1 MNDEAQG
8 LDEAE
13 TEATDMNSSST
24 KDASTD
30 ELESGND
37 SESLASK
44 VDLSDEGPCRKRLKI
59 SISTETVAVELE
71 KNYRQLKNTVQ
82 LPGFRKGKAP
92 MPLLKKR
99 FGEQVQEDVREELL
113 GRALEEQF
121 EAADLKPLGVP
132 SFDNVEFSAD
142 ADFTFEA
149 VFDVQ
154 PSFDLPEYKGLEID
168 AESIEVEESEV
179 DREVEMI
186 CEQSSSLEPISVG
199 DHAEG
204 DFAVVD
210 ISLLVEEES
219 IFDRQEVLIKIGEDN
234 IDSMDVPDLGK
245 ALVAA
250 AQDEV
255 IEKSV
260 QVPSDFPDAEHH
272 EKKATLRVTLK
283 DAKKKVTPEL
293 DAAFFEKLGV
303 ESEDDLRSKVRENL
317 ENRRKVQ
324 EESRQEDVLAKMVG
338 DSVEMDLPDSMVSS
352 RKESKVQQ
360 KSMQLVQEGK
370 SEEDARKD
378 AEQDE
383 GIEAEARTE
392 LVHIFVLD
400 RLADEEKVFVT
411 EDEVVQRLQ
420 AIAATYQQ
428 SLEQVLEQYR
438 RGGML
443 AELRNGMRR
452 EKVKQMLRK
461 KAKVASGAS

>member
-1 MNDEAQG
+1 M
-8 LDEAE
+8 
-13 TEATDMNSSST
+13 
-24 KDASTD
+24 
-30 ELESGND
+30 
-37 SESLASK
+37 
-44 VDLSDEGPCRKRLKI
+44 
-59 SISTETVAVELE
+59 
-71 KNYRQLKNTVQ
+71 
-82 LPGFRKGKAP
+82 
-92 MPLLKKR
+92 
-99 FGEQVQEDVREELL
+99 
-113 GRALEEQF
+113 
-121 EAADLKPLGVP
+121 
-132 SFDNVEFSAD
+132 
-142 ADFTFEA
+142 
-149 VFDVQ
+149 
-154 PSFDLPEYKGLEID
+154 
-168 AESIEVEESEV
+168 
-179 DREVEMI
+179 
-186 CEQSSSLEPISVG
+186 
-199 DHAEG
+199 
-204 DFAVVD
+204 
-210 ISLLVEEES
+210 
-219 IFDRQEVLIKIGEDN
+219 
-234 IDSMDVPDLGK
+234 
-245 ALVAA
+245 
-250 AQDEV
+250 
-255 IEKSV
+255 
-260 QVPSDFPDAEHH
+260 
-272 EKKATLRVTLK
+272 
-283 DAKKKVTPEL
+283 
-293 DAAFFEKLGV
+293 
-303 ESEDDLRSKVRENL
+303 
-317 ENRRKVQ
+317 Q